1 MNLRPDPI
9 IQIDLTRHLPD
20 LHASLSVPAPAPA
33 PAEPTALQTAAA
45 AIALG
50 AMIVIGLFLAFAH

>member
-20 LHASLSVPAPAPA
+20 LQASLSVPAPAVE
-33 PAEPTALQTAAA
+33 EPTALQTAAA

-50 AMIVIGLFLAFAH
+50 AMAALGLFLAFAL